1 MQPNAVPPQSRSSL
15 LDPTPATAPGRH
27 ILRDPHDSIDGRAMP
42 ERPERAQFSFVHRIR
57 VRWAEVD
64 AQGIVFNPH
73 YLMFADVGW
82 TEYMRA
88 AGYAYPQG
96 LSEFGIDLFA
106 AHAELDFFASA
117 QYDEEID
124 LAVRAREIGRTSL
137 RMQVAIFRG
146 DTPLCNIGL
155 VYVAATKAPPI
166 PVPVPAAFAD
176 ALEAFER
183 IKPLRKHPT

>member
-1 MQPNAVPPQSRSSL
+1 
-15 LDPTPATAPGRH
+15 
-27 ILRDPHDSIDGRAMP
+27 MP
-42 ERPERAQFSFVHRIR
+42 ERPQRADFSFFHRIR

-96 LSEFGIDLFA
+96 LSEFDVDLFA

-117 QYDEEID
+117 QYDDEID
-124 LAVRAREIGRTSL
+124 LGVRTREIGRTSL
-137 RMQVAIFRG
+137 RMQIGIFRG
-146 DTPLCNIGL
+146 DSVLCSIGL
-155 VYVAATKAPPI
+155 VYVAASKQTQS

-176 ALEAFER
+176 ALAAMEH
-183 IKPLRKHPT
+183 IKPTRKTLVP